1 MYFTF
6 SSQMIHDNF
15 SSTGTYINIF
25 YDIITIYFKNIS
37 YIYESSY
44 YYIGSLEV
52 RGKLRVILYRNLYL
66 IRLIFCRG
74 IKLSK

>member
-15 SSTGTYINIF
+15 SYAGANINIF
-25 YDIITIYFKNIS
+25 YVIITISFKNIS

-44 YYIGSLEV
+44 YYIRSSEV
-52 RGKLRVILYRNLYL
+52 RGNLRVELYRNLYL
-66 IRLIFCRG
+66 IKLIFCPG
-74 IKLSK
+74 FKLEK